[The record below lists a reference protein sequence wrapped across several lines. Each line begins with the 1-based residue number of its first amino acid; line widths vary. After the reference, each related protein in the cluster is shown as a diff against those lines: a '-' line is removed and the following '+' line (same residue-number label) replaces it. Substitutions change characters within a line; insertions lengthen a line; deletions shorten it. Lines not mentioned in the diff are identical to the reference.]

1 MSDIAA
7 IRIVSLSE
15 LYAADKKFT
24 EMYAMQLENEKELMQ
39 VLYDAGIDLN
49 QPWEHQFNQH
59 RNNFNEVYT
68 GSRWVGLERIDQ
80 AWLQSGVASREA
92 IDKAKGNKLLID
104 LYRSKG
110 LTTDRLG
117 GVFEPEDFEQEETNV
132 VGFDKQENSETVF
145 DKQERQEGIE
155 DAIARN

>member
-1 MSDIAA
+1 MSEIAA

-15 LYAADKKFT
+15 LYAADNKFT
-24 EMYAMQLENEKELMQ
+24 EMYAMQPENEDELMQ

-49 QPWEHQFNQH
+49 QPWEHQFNTH

-68 GSRWVGLERIDQ
+68 GSRFVGLERIDKD
-80 AWLQSGVASREA
+80 WLLSGVASREA
-92 IDKAKGNKLLID
+92 IDKAKGNKLLVD

-117 GVFEPEDFEQEETNV
+117 GVFEPEDFEQEETNAV
-132 VGFDKQENSETVF
+132 CFDNQESNAIGFDNQESQGV
-145 DKQERQEGIE
+145 
-155 DAIARN
+155 

>member
-15 LYAADKKFT
+15 LYAANNKFT
-24 EMYAMQLENEKELMQ
+24 EMYSMQAENQDELMQ
-39 VLYDAGIDLN
+39 VLYSAGIDLN
-49 QPWEHQFNQH
+49 QPWEHQFNTH
-59 RNNFNEVYT
+59 RNNFNEVYN
-68 GSRWVGLERIDQ
+68 GSRWVGLERIDKQ
-80 AWLQSGVASREA
+80 WLQSGLASREA
-92 IDKAKGNKLLID
+92 VDKAKGNKLLVD

-117 GVFEPEDFEQEETNV
+117 GVFEPEDFENKQETKTI
-132 VGFDKQENSETVF
+132 GFDKQEG
-145 DKQERQEGIE
+145 QEQ